1 MRYSFPIII
10 LRFATCCS
18 LALLLMSCN
27 PEDFGHGPAPG
38 WSTWGDWKGIEAPNG
53 AYDLAFSPTQRIWVA
68 SASGIFFFDNP
79 SFIRYDSITT
89 NGALSRSD
97 FRAVDVAPDGTV
109 WAGATNGVVARFDG
123 THWQEFPDL
132 ADSLYFATITAI
144 QCRGNH
150 EVWVGTNA
158 VGLLRL
164 TDGRWSSITAENTNK
179 GLPGDIINDIV
190 VDRSNVVW
198 VATDSGIGRF
208 DANSWQGLTV
218 QTTNGKLPE
227 NQVTA
232 VAVDSFNQ
240 LWAGT
245 YRGYLLKYDGREWLS
260 YAPDSARGKLPGL
273 PIMSLAVDGKG
284 TKWMGFELSPYGDP
298 KRYGYHDNG
307 MMRFDDQV
315 WKWYSSENTYTAMP
329 GGDVVDI
336 EIDNSGKIWMVIFGS
351 GISCYIGD

>member
-1 MRYSFPIII
+1 MKDII
-10 LRFATCCS
+10 LRLIACCS
-18 LALLLMSCN
+18 FALLLISCD
-27 PEDFGHGPAPG
+27 PEDLGHGPTPG
-38 WSTWGDWKGIEAPNG
+38 WSTWRDWKGIEAPNY
-53 AYDLAFSPTQRIWVA
+53 AYDLAFSPTQRIWIA

-79 SFIRYDSITT
+79 SFTRYDSIST

-97 FRAVDVAPDGTV
+97 FRAVDVAPDGSV
-109 WAGATNGVVARFDG
+109 WAGATNGVLARFDG
-123 THWQEFPDL
+123 TQWQEFPDL

-144 QCRGNH
+144 QCRGNN

-208 DANSWQGLTV
+208 DGSSWQGLTV
-218 QTTNGKLPE
+218 RTTNGELPE

-240 LWAGT
+240 LWGGT
-245 YRGYLLKYDGREWLS
+245 YGGYLLRYDGQAWLS
-260 YAPDSARGKLPGL
+260 YAPDSASGKLPGL
-273 PIMSLAVDGKG
+273 PIMSLGVDGQG
-284 TKWMGFELSPYGDP
+284 TKWMGLALSVYGDP
-298 KRYGYHDNG
+298 KRYGLRDG
-307 MMRFDDQV
+307 GIIRFDDSS
-315 WKWYSSENTYTAMP
+315 WKRYKTGNVALP
-329 GGDVVDI
+329 GDDVFDI
-336 EIDNSGKIWMVIFGS
+336 EIDPVGKLWMAVLSSSMMCFVGE
-351 GISCYIGD
+351 